1 MFGGGPAWVVRSV
14 VVFEAVVVPWW
25 WWWSTGGA
33 RKKGSADLGLR
44 TEPAAGGVR
53 RSIDQVS
60 AGEPPMPAAHF
71 LSTRAYVSSIFKFV
85 ISQDPSFN

>member
-1 MFGGGPAWVVRSV
+1 MVFGGGPAWVVRSV

-25 WWWSTGGA
+25 WWWSAGGA

-44 TEPAAGGVR
+44 TEPAASGVR

-71 LSTRAYVSSIFKFV
+71 LSTPRIGLELF
-85 ISQDPSFN
+85 

>member
-1 MFGGGPAWVVRSV
+1 MVFGGGPAWLVRSV
-14 VVFEAVVVPWW
+14 VVFEAVVVPWWW

-71 LSTRAYVSSIFKFV
+71 LSTPRICLEHF
-85 ISQDPSFN
+85 